1 MQEYLKLFGLK
12 KLSRSS
18 LKKSYKKL
26 SKKYH
31 PDNTETGN
39 NDMFL
44 KIQNAYEVLLKE
56 TIKQTFIIYATVD
69 EIANGKNIILFD
81 NLSVNISYKMLN
93 KPYIFKYLN
102 EKYKIILKPIL
113 DKNEKLVYSK
123 GKLKLIRYINIGE
136 KHE

>member
-1 MQEYLKLFGLK
+1 MIY
-12 KLSRSS
+12 
-18 LKKSYKKL
+18 
-26 SKKYH
+26 
-31 PDNTETGN
+31 
-39 NDMFL
+39 
-44 KIQNAYEVLLKE
+44 
-56 TIKQTFIIYATVD
+56 FIR
-69 EIANGKNIILFD
+69 KNIILFD